1 VFVYFRAAFP
11 GGIKSATSQRL
22 SLPGLCLLR
31 HCSCDEL
38 RCRISALF
46 SLPTRIFLH
55 ANCDSCLMW
64 IRLRCSAFYIKYIR
78 STASAIGDKVLIY
91 CLQPHFIFLHF
102 AGSKFAEKASRVM
115 FNCHIVIH
123 TRLTVNVRSYS
134 MFLYASQTLI
144 SNLLIMSIPLA
155 A

>member
-1 VFVYFRAAFP
+1 MLDVDKTALLF
-11 GGIKSATSQRL
+11 IL
-22 SLPGLCLLR
+22 SIG
-31 HCSCDEL
+31 
-38 RCRISALF
+38 
-46 SLPTRIFLH
+46 
-55 ANCDSCLMW
+55 
-64 IRLRCSAFYIKYIR
+64 

-144 SNLLIMSIPLA
+144 SNLLIMSIPLVA
-155 A
+155 ELAEKHVHHSRQL